1 MSGSVFSKKN
11 NKIMKGLI
19 RINVDRM
26 KFIIYEIFKE
36 KVFEMLWRIVMDVF
50 LIILVK
56 NSI

>member
-1 MSGSVFSKKN
+1 MN
-11 NKIMKGLI
+11 GLI
-19 RINVDRM
+19 RIYVDRM

>member
-36 KVFEMLWRIVMDVF
+36 KVFEMVRKIVMDVF

>member
-1 MSGSVFSKKN
+1 MN
-11 NKIMKGLI
+11 GLI
-19 RINVDRM
+19 RIYVDRM

-36 KVFEMLWRIVMDVF
+36 KVFEMLRKIVMDVF